1 MTICAFG
8 QRQERPF
15 SDPCSSLMFTVDL
28 ILNFQHDVWKLFEA
42 WDQNHFF
49 ERKKDNELSNRY
61 TIMGAHCL
69 VGVYCSIFLEVTVTW
84 KGDSHS
90 HRRIWISNVMAG
102 KLSDRFF
109 FAFDLDFPEILSS
122 NLFEQLAHTPK
133 TIKTKAEEPW
143 SSSNPSNTKIVDDV
157 HSLLD
162 RDHHHMVFLMRCQ
175 KT

>member
-1 MTICAFG
+1 MVTYLFG
-8 QRQERPF
+8 TGFWGLDERCHTLPGVCLADRIPRIWCTNLSCSLWPFVHLGSGYRPF
-15 SDPCSSLMFTVDL
+15 SDPCSSLMFTVGL

-49 ERKKDNELSNRY
+49 EGKKDNELSNRY

-84 KGDSHS
+84 KGDSPS

-133 TIKTKAEEPW
+133 TI
-143 SSSNPSNTKIVDDV
+143 I
-157 HSLLD
+157 
-162 RDHHHMVFLMRCQ
+162 
-175 KT
+175 